1 MTERVY
7 PKHQR
12 HTGFLLRVHGV
23 TLHDKV
29 RSCEINITL
38 NAEPLVLRIEISQ
51 LRWFSHVSR
60 MSRNCLLR
68 QVLLD
73 TLKGKW
79 P

>member
-29 RSCEINITL
+29 HSCEINITL